1 MRLVAMH
8 RTLLCLS
15 VFWTPSRCEVIE
27 MSKEPVIN
35 STGSAIL
42 ISDCVDVNCFHKMSC
57 ALGEQT
63 SGLRLWTL
71 ITRFQ
76 SMFRSTISW
85 AENIDLFDNL

>member
-15 VFWTPSRCEVIE
+15 VFWTLSPCEVIE

-35 STGSAIL
+35 STGGAIL

-63 SGLRLWTL
+63 SGLRLWT
-71 ITRFQ
+71 
-76 SMFRSTISW
+76 
-85 AENIDLFDNL
+85 FDYSFPEHVQVDHIVGRKYRLV

>member
-57 ALGEQT
+57 ALGET
-63 SGLRLWTL
+63 NLRFKAVDVDYSFPEHVQVDHIVGRKYRLV
-71 ITRFQ
+71 
-76 SMFRSTISW
+76 
-85 AENIDLFDNL
+85 